1 MATAMATI
9 ALLPLSNKLR
19 HHGVVAR
26 SPGSASS
33 AQFFCGEV
41 LVGRQELWRAGGH
54 RRARGSISCEAKKET
69 SQTPP
74 TADASPLVKM
84 AWYGSE
90 AFGKAVAAFRPSS
103 GREDEED
110 VEVYAGPV
118 PRTEA
123 VELIRKDYE
132 RSYFVTGNMNMGI
145 YEADCEFADPF
156 VSFRGLKRFKQNV
169 SNLGSFME
177 ESSLKITDWQEYE
190 DRIYAKWR
198 FNCVLGL
205 PWRPILAATGSTEY
219 FFDSNSGKICKHVEN
234 WDISPADGVRQL
246 FKPNPKRKNKS

>member
-1 MATAMATI
+1 MAMAMAMATI
-9 ALLPLSNKLR
+9 PNHALATR
-19 HHGVVAR
+19 HHHLPAVSASSSHFFCADAV
-26 SPGSASS
+26 PGSA
-33 AQFFCGEV
+33 FCTRGRRTERRV
-41 LVGRQELWRAGGH
+41 L
-54 RRARGSISCEAKKET
+54 SISCEAKNEST
-69 SQTPP
+69 RTPP
-74 TADASPLVKM
+74 TADASPLVKL

-90 AFGKAVAAFRPSS
+90 AFGKAVAAFRPSKEAE
-103 GREDEED
+103 EDD
-110 VEVYAGPV
+110 VEVYDGPV
-118 PRTEA
+118 PRSEA
-123 VELIRKDYE
+123 VALIRKDYE

-156 VSFRGLKRFKQNV
+156 VSFKGLKRFKQNV

-198 FNCVLGL
+198 FNCILGL

-246 FKPNPKRKNKS
+246 FKPNSKRKKSS